1 VAVGVAAEID
11 EDKLVEG
18 RREVVGSNDVKA
30 IEVEVGMIEEDVRA
44 TELEGTITELVAGA
58 AVVVAAE
65 VVVVC

>member
-30 IEVEVGMIEEDVRA
+30 IEVEVGMIDEDVRT
-44 TELEGTITELVAGA
+44 TELEGTITELVAGT

>member
-1 VAVGVAAEID
+1 MAAEID

-30 IEVEVGMIEEDVRA
+30 IEVEVGMIDEDVRT
-44 TELEGTITELVAGA
+44 TELEGTITELVAGT

>member
-1 VAVGVAAEID
+1 MAAEID

-30 IEVEVGMIEEDVRA
+30 IEVEVGMIDEDVRT